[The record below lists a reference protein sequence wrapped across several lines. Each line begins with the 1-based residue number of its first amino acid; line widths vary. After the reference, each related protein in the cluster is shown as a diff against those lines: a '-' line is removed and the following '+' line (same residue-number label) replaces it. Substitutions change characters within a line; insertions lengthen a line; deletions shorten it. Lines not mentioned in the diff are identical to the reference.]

1 MSNTTYQAITDSIV
15 KALEAGTAP
24 WVKPWNATTSGLDR
38 NVTTDRAYNGINR
51 LVLSMQGRSSP
62 LWATYN
68 QWQAVGAQVQKGQK
82 STTVVLF
89 KPVSTERTNSAGETE
104 MSSYAVMKSF
114 AVFNADQTDYQAP
127 PVEAVGEFN
136 PIAECEERMKMTG
149 AVIHHGGDSAFY
161 MPSTDSI
168 RLPVASDFTS
178 EASYYATAFHELAH
192 WTGAKHRL
200 DRTFG
205 TRFGDSQYAL
215 EELVA
220 ELTSAFLCASHSI
233 DGKLQHTN
241 YIASWL
247 KALKDDN
254 QAIFKA
260 SAMAQKASDYILS
273 LDARAERKVA

>member
-1 MSNTTYQAITDSIV
+1 MTNQYQAITDTII
-15 KALEAGTAP
+15 KALESGSAP

-38 NVTTDRAYNGINR
+38 NVVTDRQYNGINR
-51 LVLSMQGRSSP
+51 LLLGMQGRTSP

-68 QWQAVGAQVQKGQK
+68 QWQSIGAQVQKGEK
-82 STTVVLF
+82 STTIVLF
-89 KPVSTERTNSAGETE
+89 KPVSKERTNSDGETE
-104 MSSYAVMKSF
+104 VSSFAMMKSF

-127 PVEAVGEFN
+127 SIELGEFN
-136 PIAECEERMKMTG
+136 SIAQCEERMIKTG
-149 AVIHHGGDSAFY
+149 AIINHGGDSAFY
-161 MPSTDSI
+161 HPSTDSI
-168 RLPVASDFTS
+168 RLPIPSDFES

-205 TRFGDSQYAL
+205 ARFGDSQYAL

-220 ELTSAFLCASHSI
+220 ELTSAFLCADHHI

-260 SAMAQKASDYILS
+260 SALAQKASDYLLT
-273 LDARAERKVA
+273 LDVQKQKMVA

>member
-1 MSNTTYQAITDSIV
+1 MSNQYQAITDTII
-15 KALEAGTAP
+15 KALESGSAP
-24 WVKPWNATTSGLDR
+24 WVKPWTATTSGLDR
-38 NVTTDRAYNGINR
+38 NVVTDRAYNGINR
-51 LVLSMQGRSSP
+51 LLLGMQGRTTQ

-68 QWQAVGAQVQKGQK
+68 QWQSIGAQVQKGEK
-82 STTVVLF
+82 STTIVLF
-89 KPVSTERTNSAGETE
+89 KPVSKERTNSDGETE
-104 MSSYAVMKSF
+104 ISSFAMMKSF

-127 PVEAVGEFN
+127 SIELGEFN
-136 PIAECEERMKMTG
+136 PIAQCEERIAKTG
-149 AVIHHGGDSAFY
+149 AIINHGGDSAFY
-161 MPSTDSI
+161 HPSTDSI
-168 RLPVASDFTS
+168 RLPIPSDFES

-192 WTGAKHRL
+192 WTGAKSRL

-205 TRFGDSQYAL
+205 ARFGDSQYAM

-220 ELTSAFLCASHSI
+220 ELTSAFLCADHHI

-260 SAMAQKASDYILS
+260 SALAQKASDYLLT
-273 LDARAERKVA
+273 LDVQKQKMVA

>member
-1 MSNTTYQAITDSIV
+1 MNNQYQTITDSII
-15 KALEAGTAP
+15 KALEAGSAP
-24 WVKPWNATTSGLDR
+24 WVKPWSASTSGLDR
-38 NVTTDRAYNGINR
+38 NVTTDRPYNGINR
-51 LVLSMQGRSSP
+51 LLLGMQNRTSP

-68 QWQAVGAQVQKGQK
+68 QWQSIGAQVQKGEK
-82 STTVVLF
+82 STTIVLF

-104 MSSYAVMKSF
+104 TSSFAMMKSF

-127 PVEAVGEFN
+127 SIELGEFN
-136 PIAECEERMKMTG
+136 PIAQCEERMIKTG
-149 AVIHHGGDSAFY
+149 AIINHGGDSAFY
-161 MPSTDSI
+161 QPSTDSI
-168 RLPVASDFTS
+168 RLPIPSDFES

-205 TRFGDSQYAL
+205 ARFGDSQYAL

-220 ELTSAFLCASHSI
+220 ELSSAFLCADHGI
-233 DGKLQHTN
+233 DGKLQHAN
-241 YIASWL
+241 YIGSWL

-254 QAIFKA
+254 HAIFKA

-273 LDARAERKVA
+273 LDASADRMVA

>member
-1 MSNTTYQAITDSIV
+1 MSNQYQAITDTII
-15 KALEAGTAP
+15 KALESGSAP
-24 WVKPWNATTSGLDR
+24 WVKPWTATTSGLDR
-38 NVTTDRAYNGINR
+38 NVVTDRAYNGINR
-51 LVLSMQGRSSP
+51 LLLGMQGRTTQ

-68 QWQAVGAQVQKGQK
+68 QWQSIGAQVQKGEK
-82 STTVVLF
+82 STTIVLF
-89 KPVSTERTNSAGETE
+89 KPVSKERTNSDGEIE
-104 MSSYAVMKSF
+104 MSSFAMMKSF

-127 PVEAVGEFN
+127 SIELGEFN
-136 PIAECEERMKMTG
+136 PIAQCEERMIKTG
-149 AVIHHGGDSAFY
+149 AIINHGGDSAFY
-161 MPSTDSI
+161 HPSTDSI
-168 RLPVASDFTS
+168 RLPIPSDFES

-192 WTGAKHRL
+192 WTGAKSRL

-205 TRFGDSQYAL
+205 ARFGDSQYAL

-220 ELTSAFLCASHSI
+220 ELTSAFLCADHHI

-260 SAMAQKASDYILS
+260 SALAQKASDYLLT
-273 LDARAERKVA
+273 LDVQKQKMVA

>member
-1 MSNTTYQAITDSIV
+1 
-15 KALEAGTAP
+15 
-24 WVKPWNATTSGLDR
+24 
-38 NVTTDRAYNGINR
+38 
-51 LVLSMQGRSSP
+51 
-62 LWATYN
+62 
-68 QWQAVGAQVQKGQK
+68 VQKGQK

-161 MPSTDSI
+161 HPSTDSI

-192 WTGAKHRL
+192 WTGAKHRV

-205 TRFGDSQYAL
+205 ARFGDSQYAL

-260 SAMAQKASDYILS
+260 SAMAQKASDYIMS